1 MKCQL
6 HSYQEYSVDWILEKN
21 HSGVFQ
27 DMGLGKT
34 LTTLTAIDYL
44 FKLEQIKKVL
54 VIAPLNVAKQTWSD
68 EIAKWDHLQH
78 LTYSKVIGSP
88 KQRLEAL
95 DREADIYITNID
107 VVTWLV
113 DHYLKDWPFDMV
125 VVDELSGFKTAVSK
139 RFRALR
145 KVRPKFKRFVGLTGT
160 PAPNSLMDLWSQ
172 MYLIDGG
179 ERLEQNISKYRRKYF
194 TPDKM
199 NGHIVYSYKLI
210 PGSDELIYEK
220 IEDVAISMKSSDYL
234 EMPELIVNDI
244 EIELDGKSKKQ
255 YDTFE
260 RDYVLSLG
268 EGELVAANAAVLS
281 GKLQQLANGAIYDE
295 DKKVIEVHD
304 EKLTVLERIVDEAQ
318 GKPIIVFYWFQHDRD
333 RILKRFKQAK
343 VLEVNDGDV
352 AKWNA
357 GEIPILLAHPASA
370 GHGLNLQKG
379 SNTMVWFSMTWSLE
393 LYQQAV
399 ARLYRQGQTEQ
410 TVIMHR
416 ILVKGTEDIRARRRL
431 ETKDRGQNE
440 LIEAVKAKIEEAS
453 KH

>member
-1 MKCQL
+1 MECKL
-6 HSYQEYSVDWILEKN
+6 HSYQDYSVDWILAKD

-44 FKLEQIKKVL
+44 IRFNQIRKVL

-68 EIAKWDHLQH
+68 EIEKWDHLQH
-78 LTYSKVIGSP
+78 LTYSKVIGTP

-95 DREADIYITNID
+95 QAEADIFITNVD
-107 VVTWLV
+107 VVTWIV
-113 DHYLKDWPFDMV
+113 DQYQREWPFDMV
-125 VVDELSGFKTAVSK
+125 VVDELSSFKSAASK
-139 RFRALR
+139 RFKALR

-172 MYLIDGG
+172 MYLIDRG
-179 ERLEQNISKYRRKYF
+179 ERLESNITKYRRKYF

-210 PGSDELIYEK
+210 PGSDQIIYDK
-220 IEDVAISMKSSDYL
+220 IEDVAISMKSADYL
-234 EMPELIVNDI
+234 DMPELIVNDL

-268 EGELVAANAAVLS
+268 EDELVAANAAVLS
-281 GKLQQLANGAIYDE
+281 GKLQQIANGAIYDE

-304 EKLTVLERIVDEAQ
+304 EKLNVLERIVEEAQ
-318 GKPIIVFYWFQHDRD
+318 GKPILIFYWFQHDRD

-343 VLEVNDGDV
+343 VLDVNDGDV
-352 AKWNA
+352 TKWNA

-379 SNTMVWFSMTWSLE
+379 GNIMVWFSMTWSLE

-399 ARLYRQGQTEQ
+399 ARLYRQGQNEQ
-410 TVIMHR
+410 SVIMHR
-416 ILVKGTEDIRARRRL
+416 IIMKGTEDIRARRRL
-431 ETKDRGQNE
+431 ETKDQGQNE
-440 LIEAVKAKIEEAS
+440 LIAAVKAKIEEARLN
-453 KH
+453 

>member
-1 MKCQL
+1 MECKL
-6 HSYQEYSVDWILEKN
+6 HSYQDYSVDWILEKN

-44 FKLEQIKKVL
+44 IRFNQIRKVL

-68 EIAKWDHLQH
+68 EIEKWDHLQN

-95 DREADIYITNID
+95 QAKADIYITNVD

-113 DHYLKDWPFDMV
+113 EQYQRDWPFDMV
-125 VVDELSGFKTAVSK
+125 VVDELSSFKSAASK
-139 RFRALR
+139 RFKALR

-172 MYLIDGG
+172 MYLIDRG
-179 ERLEQNISKYRRKYF
+179 ERLESNITKYRRKYF

-210 PGSDELIYEK
+210 PGSDQIIYDK
-220 IEDVAISMKSSDYL
+220 IEDVAISMKSADYL
-234 EMPELIVNDI
+234 DMPELIVNDL

-268 EGELVAANAAVLS
+268 EDELVAANAAVLS
-281 GKLQQLANGAIYDE
+281 GKLQQIANGAIYDE

-304 EKLTVLERIVDEAQ
+304 EKLNVLERIVEEAQ
-318 GKPIIVFYWFQHDRD
+318 GKPILVFYWFQHDRD

-343 VLEVNDGDV
+343 VLDVNDGDV

-357 GEIPILLAHPASA
+357 SEIPILLAHPASA

-379 SNTMVWFSMTWSLE
+379 GNIMVWFSMTWSLE

-416 ILVKGTEDIRARRRL
+416 IIVKGTEDIRARRRL
-431 ETKDRGQNE
+431 ETKDQGQNE
-440 LIEAVKAKIEEAS
+440 LIAAVKAKIEEARS
-453 KH
+453 N

>member
-1 MKCQL
+1 MECKL
-6 HSYQEYSVDWILEKN
+6 HSYQEYSVDWILGKN

-44 FKLEQIKKVL
+44 FRFNQIRKVL

-68 EIAKWDHLQH
+68 EIEKWDHLQH

-95 DREADIYITNID
+95 QAEADIYITNVD

-113 DHYLKDWPFDMV
+113 EQYQRDWPFDMV
-125 VVDELSGFKTAVSK
+125 VVDELSSFKSAASK
-139 RFRALR
+139 RFKSLR

-172 MYLIDGG
+172 MYLIDRG
-179 ERLEQNISKYRRKYF
+179 ERLENNITKYRRKYF

-210 PGSDELIYEK
+210 PGSDQIIYDK
-220 IEDVAISMKSSDYL
+220 IEDVAISMKSADYL
-234 EMPELIVNDI
+234 DMPELIVNDL

-255 YDTFE
+255 YESFE

-268 EGELVAANAAVLS
+268 EDELVAANAAVLS
-281 GKLQQLANGAIYDE
+281 GKLQQIANGAIYDE

-304 EKLTVLERIVDEAQ
+304 EKLNVLERIVEEAQ
-318 GKPIIVFYWFQHDRD
+318 GKPILVFYWFQHDRD

-343 VLEVNDGDV
+343 VLDVNDGDV
-352 AKWNA
+352 TKWNA

-379 SNTMVWFSMTWSLE
+379 GNIMVWFSMTWSLE

-410 TVIMHR
+410 SVIMHR
-416 ILVKGTEDIRARRRL
+416 IIVKGTEDIRARRRL
-431 ETKDRGQNE
+431 ETKDQGQNE
-440 LIEAVKAKIEEAS
+440 LIAAVKAKIEEARLN
-453 KH
+453 